1 MGGVFIMIISVN
13 IWYVAVMAC
22 CVYIRYV
29 LLVFHP
35 LIPSSTGETEPNS
48 QTQYLKDLS
57 HRIGRQELIKAR
69 GSAMGNIL
77 LRTVSEDKLRMM
89 KWWIGKKK

>member
-1 MGGVFIMIISVN
+1 VFIMIISVN

-35 LIPSSTGETEPNS
+35 LTIIINRGKQN
-48 QTQYLKDLS
+48 QTAR
-57 HRIGRQELIKAR
+57 HNILIKGTLSQDREAR
-69 GSAMGNIL
+69 
-77 LRTVSEDKLRMM
+77 VD
-89 KWWIGKKK
+89 